1 MGIAHGDLVSI
12 IPSTLVFVD
21 PSAVASEDRRVV
33 DQKLCKLDLRR
44 LGVVPREQAIEL
56 FGVGVVEEARRK
68 LERQP

>member
-56 FGVGVVEEARRK
+56 FGVGVVEEACRK